1 MAHLDFISPIHTR
14 TPRNY
19 LSRVVGVDKA
29 ECAAV
34 ARRFDKDYWDGD
46 RQHGYGGYR
55 YDGRWRPFAEMLVK
69 HYGLQPGQRV
79 LDVGCGKG
87 FLLYDFLQTVP
98 GLQVAGIDVSA
109 YAIGHSPPEVRPF
122 LRLGDAVELPWPD
135 QSFDLVVSINTLHN
149 LYNYRLVQALRE
161 IERVGRGGKYIVV
174 DAYRDERE
182 KVNLLYWQLT
192 CVCFYTPREWEW
204 LFEQSG
210 YRGDYGFV
218 FYQ

>member
-1 MAHLDFISPIHTR
+1 MPQLDFISLIHTR

-34 ARRFDKDYWDGD
+34 ARRFDRDYWDGD
-46 RQHGYGGYR
+46 RKHGYGGYR
-55 YDGRWRPFAEMLVK
+55 YDGRWRLLAEKLVQ
-69 HYGLQPGQRV
+69 HYGLKPGQRV
-79 LDVGCGKG
+79 LDIGCGKG
-87 FLLYDFLQTVP
+87 YLLYDLLQTLP
-98 GLQVAGIDVSA
+98 GLEVAGLDIST
-109 YAIGHSPPEVRPF
+109 YAIGHAPDEVRPF
-122 LRLGDAVELPWPD
+122 LRVGDAVELPWPD

-149 LYNYRLVQALRE
+149 LHNYRLVQALRE
-161 IERVGRGGKYIVV
+161 IERVARGGKYLVV
-174 DAYRDERE
+174 DAYRNERE

-204 LFEQSG
+204 LFEQSN

-218 FYQ
+218 FYE